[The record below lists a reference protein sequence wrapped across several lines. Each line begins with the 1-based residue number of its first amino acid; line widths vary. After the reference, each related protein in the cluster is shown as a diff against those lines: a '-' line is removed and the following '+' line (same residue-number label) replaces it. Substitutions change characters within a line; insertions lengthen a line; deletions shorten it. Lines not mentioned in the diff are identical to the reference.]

1 VSTYDHV
8 INAFIRPVRHNYTL
22 EDLGPEKF
30 SLFGSLLCERIDM
43 EVLSKNNKKL
53 QCSWF
58 RRIDLPADVPRPC
71 VVYCHA
77 NSASRCFAKQ
87 TVSLLLPYGMS
98 VFAFDFGGS
107 GMSEGE

>member
-1 VSTYDHV
+1 
-8 INAFIRPVRHNYTL
+8 
-22 EDLGPEKF
+22 
-30 SLFGSLLCERIDM
+30 M